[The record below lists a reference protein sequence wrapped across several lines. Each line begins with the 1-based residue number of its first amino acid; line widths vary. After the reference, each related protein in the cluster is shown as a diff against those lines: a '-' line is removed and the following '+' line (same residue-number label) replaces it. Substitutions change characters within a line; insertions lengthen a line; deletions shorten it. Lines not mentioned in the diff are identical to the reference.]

1 MATIPETHADLLNV
15 DVASLATLSPQG
27 YPQVTALWFLY
38 EDGEVKISLNRA
50 RQKTKN
56 LQARPECTFFVIDP
70 KNPYRTLEI
79 RAKAEIQD
87 DSDYAFADRV
97 GKKYGG
103 ADLRKMDKPG
113 QSRVMVVLKPVKVNI
128 NG

>member
-1 MATIPETHADLLNV
+1 MLNIPETHLDLLQT
-15 DVASLATLSPQG
+15 DVASLATISPQG

-38 EDGEVKISLNRA
+38 EDGEVKISLNRV

-56 LQARPECTFFVIDP
+56 LQAHPECTLFVIDA

-79 RAKAEIQD
+79 RAKAELQD
-87 DSDYAFADRV
+87 DSDYTFADRV

-113 QSRVMVVLKPVKVNI
+113 ESRVVAVLKAVKVNT